1 MVSLSGKR
9 FTILSSTPGWRILTS
24 EWQPVPRHADAD
36 AAAGSLRKRG
46 NAMKTLPHVP
56 TFVVAAFVA
65 CTLTPPAAAE
75 DYDHVLRLDHYV
87 GVRSTVPAIAGQ
99 RTPIYVREVVQAASA
114 LRDKSVANRVVLFIH
129 GAGTPAEV
137 AFDVPYR
144 DYSWMEYLAQSGFDT
159 FAMDTTG
166 YGRSTRPAAMNDP
179 CNLSAAQQLALAP
192 DGRTEACSPS
202 YGQQMTTMASDWND
216 IGAVVDYLRALRGA
230 TQVSMVSWSLGG
242 PRAAG
247 YAAQNPDKVAK
258 LVLLAPAYSRDAS
271 ATPPTPLPAAGAAM
285 GTQSRDELT
294 ALWNRQVGCP
304 DQYEQGVFRAVW
316 QAMLDSDPVGA
327 TWGSGVRRAPNVTN
341 WGWTTAMVAATKT
354 PTLMVT
360 GAHDGQV
367 QPARV
372 HDLYADIGSKSKVLI
387 DLACSSHNAMWEK
400 NHRLLFQA
408 SLEWLT
414 KGTVNGTEQ
423 GKVRLGY

>member
-1 MVSLSGKR
+1 
-9 FTILSSTPGWRILTS
+9 
-24 EWQPVPRHADAD
+24 
-36 AAAGSLRKRG
+36 
-46 NAMKTLPHVP
+46 MKNLLQMLAV
-56 TFVVAAFVA
+56 VVALLIGHASSEA
-65 CTLTPPAAAE
+65 AAAE
-75 DYDHVLRLDHYV
+75 DYEHVLRVDHYV
-87 GVRSTVPAIAGQ
+87 GAHSPVPAIAGQ
-99 RTPIYVREVVQAASA
+99 VTPIYVREVVRAASA
-114 LRDKSVANRVVLFIH
+114 LRDRSIAHRVVLFIH

-137 AFDVPYR
+137 AFDVPYP
-144 DYSWMEYLAQSGFDT
+144 DYSWMEYLAQAGFDA

-179 CNLSAAQQLALAP
+179 CNLSAAQQLALGHA
-192 DGRTEACSPS
+192 EACAPS

-216 IGAVVDYLRALRGA
+216 VGAVVDYLRALRGA
-230 TQVSMVSWSLGG
+230 AQVSMVSWSLGG

-247 YAAQNPDKVAK
+247 YAAQHPDKVGR
-258 LVLLAPAYSRDAS
+258 LVLLAPAYNRDAY

-285 GTQSRDELT
+285 NTQSRDELT

-304 DQYEQGVFRAVW
+304 DQYEQRVFKTVW
-316 QAMLDSDPVGA
+316 QAMLESDPVGA
-327 TWGSGVRRAPNVTN
+327 TWGTGVRRAPNVTN
-341 WGWTTAMVAATKT
+341 WGWTTAVVAATKT
-354 PTLMVT
+354 PTLMIT

-367 QPARV
+367 QPSRV
-372 HDLYADIGSKSKVLI
+372 HDLYADLGSKSKVLI

-414 KGTVNGTEQ
+414 KGTVNGMDQ

>member
-1 MVSLSGKR
+1 M
-9 FTILSSTPGWRILTS
+9 
-24 EWQPVPRHADAD
+24 EWTVP
-36 AAAGSLRKRG
+36 KRG
-46 NAMKTLPHVP
+46 NAMKSL
-56 TFVVAAFVA
+56 TFACVAASLAA
-65 CTLTPPAAAE
+65 CPLARTAVAAE
-75 DYDHVLRLDHYV
+75 YDSVVRIDHYV
-87 GVRSTVPAIAGQ
+87 GVKSTVPAIAGQ
-99 RTPIYVREVVQAASA
+99 RTPIYVREVVQAAGA
-114 LRDKSVANRVVLFIH
+114 LRDRSIASRVVLFIH

-137 AFDVPYR
+137 AFDVPYA
-144 DYSWMEYLAQSGFDT
+144 DYSWMEYLAQAGFDT

-179 CNLSAAQQLALAP
+179 CNLSAAQQAALAP
-192 DGRTEACSPS
+192 DGHTEACAPS
-202 YGQQMTTMASDWND
+202 YGQQMTTIASDWND

-230 TQVSMVSWSLGG
+230 SQVSLVAWSLGG
-242 PRAAG
+242 PRSAG

-258 LVLLAPAYSRDAS
+258 LVLLAPAYNRDTP
-271 ATPPTPLPAAGAAM
+271 ATPPATLPAPGVAM
-285 GTQSRDELT
+285 GTQSRDDLA

-304 DQYEQGVFRAVW
+304 DQYEPGVFKAVW

-327 TWGSGVRRAPNVTN
+327 TWGPGVRRAPNVTN
-341 WGWTTAMVAATKT
+341 WGWTTAVVAATKT

-372 HDLYADIGSKSKVLI
+372 HDLYTDLGAKSKVVV

-408 SLEWLT
+408 SLEWLS
-414 KGTVNGTEQ
+414 KGTVQGKEQ
-423 GKVRLGY
+423 GEIRLGY